1 MSIVNK
7 LNALL
12 ALSGKTKAEA
22 ADYFGIK
29 RQSVSNKFQR
39 GSFSIEDVIGFCDM
53 TGSQLIILH
62 PSGQKITL
70 EKSDIEPSKT
80 EKDPNAL

>member
-12 ALSGKTKAEA
+12 ALSGKTKSDA

-53 TGSQLIILH
+53 TGSQLVIFH

-70 EKSDIEPSKT
+70 DKSDVETPKT
-80 EKDPNAL
+80 ENDPNAE